1 MGHAKYSSSSMYNS
15 VTGRE
20 GTGPEETGCRLPQH
34 RRQQHG
40 SIRRRPSHCAVVAVD
55 HNSSTSGMGSV
66 VSKVARFPSHQHKT
80 HTSLLFNFSAQGT
93 AVARVKILRTYIG
106 HRTTLG
112 LTCCCRRCS
121 RGTPNSGGTNSASN
135 NARQQQRQRRQRHTC
150 G

>member
-1 MGHAKYSSSSMYNS
+1 MKYSSSSMYSS
-15 VTGRE
+15 VTTRE
-20 GTGPEETGCRLPQH
+20 GADPEETGCRFPQH

-40 SIRRRPSHCAVVAVD
+40 STRRRPSHCAVVAGE

-66 VSKVARFPSHQHKT
+66 VSKVARLPSYQQKT
-80 HTSLLFNFSAQGT
+80 HTSLLSNFSAQGT
-93 AVARVKILRTYIG
+93 AVVRVKILRTYIG

-112 LTCCCRRCS
+112 LTCCRRCS
-121 RGTPNSGGTNSASN
+121 RGTPNSGGTSRASN